1 MLRNQ
6 SLKFINLISH
16 YMTSL
21 IIDCPFEFINEFY
34 LSINE
39 KEVSGKEILELWP
52 SYNRKKTLVLDS
64 FLNRFSDYFAAWSI
78 LMTVSRKS
86 CSSYH

>member
-1 MLRNQ
+1 
-6 SLKFINLISH
+6 
-16 YMTSL
+16 L

-52 SYNRKKTLVLDS
+52 SYNGKKTLVLDS
-64 FLNRFSDYFAAWSI
+64 FLNRFSDYFAA
-78 LMTVSRKS
+78 
-86 CSSYH
+86 